1 MTYPLA
7 RVDAEIAF
15 TSGSNSGQYLTL
27 DDPVRGKLDVGKL
40 APGNSVVGGE
50 LFEPVSDF
58 LSAVVINRGATR
70 LDGPMIR
77 YETGN
82 AVLTLRNE
90 DRRFDPTNLDGPY
103 VVGTGIPTSGVWN
116 FRCSLTQDEGHG
128 ITVLIKSDAGTGP
141 ADIRSWSSLA
151 EGGPSLVVNKPLGV
165 AAGEI
170 LVAFH
175 SADYGAL
182 TDMTTPTGG
191 APWVSLGTWNGPE
204 PLGLKTKV
212 WWKRATAADVALA
225 EENAYTFAQHEF
237 ADGAVAIA
245 CVRFVDAVATPQIAQ
260 MDNDGQ
266 SVFATPSLTPAG
278 PDDFDLRWVAGVGG
292 GAGASWERT
301 ESAVGFTE
309 RTDIQSNGYTTA
321 ALFSRPLVDVGL
333 GETQITPMRA
343 ARLFGTW
350 GTEANYITN
359 GMFQVL
365 GGDGGGDLSGWEAG
379 NADTGLAI
387 TTDRAY
393 LGGYSAKVTKA
404 GAGSTMSV
412 TQTSDGY
419 FSVAEQ
425 LPVTIS
431 FWVYVPADSYAGLTD
446 IRVADATFD
455 GSITDAFIGVPQVA
469 DRWIRM
475 VYTTTVEAM
484 NQLRGI
490 QIQFWTDGSHTVGDT
505 IAYVDGVQVVAAAR
519 PERFTMGR
527 TRFPL
532 FRGFVD
538 HWEVRWSMENGPLWS
553 ETITPCSDAFK
564 FFTNFTR
571 IPQELAV
578 GAGEDTGQRVHRIL
592 DVMGWPEEEREI
604 DAGDSVLQGTTHDG
618 DSLGELQQAVESELG
633 ELYMDGSGRV
643 KFRRRNAVLEEERST
658 VPQFVFGDD
667 TTNPQELPWEELGV
681 SYDST
686 QLYNLVEEAMV
697 GGETQSVQDA
707 PSRLRNLTI
716 PFSRTDLL
724 LTSDAEVLNHANMIL
739 SMSKDPELRFDSLT
753 INAYKDPYRLFPAV
767 LSLRIGDM
775 IRIYRRPPGGGL
787 PITRDAIIR
796 GISHDV
802 GQVKWDTTFTL
813 QSATKY
819 ADVIPF

>member
-1 MTYPLA
+1 MTYPLP
-7 RVDAEIAF
+7 RVDAEVAF

-58 LSAVVINRGATR
+58 LSAVTIARGATR

-82 AVLTLRNE
+82 AVMTLRNE

-103 VVGTGIPTSGVWN
+103 VVGSGIPTSGVWN
-116 FRCSLTQDEGHG
+116 FQCTRSQDDGHG
-128 ITVLIKSDAGTGP
+128 FSVLVKSDAVTGP
-141 ADIRSWSSLA
+141 AEIRSWSSMA
-151 EGGPSLVVNKPLGV
+151 DGGSSLSVNKPFGV
-165 AAGEI
+165 ASGEI

-175 SADYGAL
+175 SVDYGTL

-191 APWVSLGTWNGPE
+191 ATWLSLGTRNGTT

-212 WWKRATAADVALA
+212 WWKVASAADVALA
-225 EENAYTFAQHEF
+225 AIGSYTFAQHGF
-237 ADGAVAIA
+237 ADGVVSIV
-245 CVRFVDAVATPQIAQ
+245 CIRFADTGVTPQIAQ
-260 MDNDGQ
+260 MDNSSR
-266 SVFATPSLTPAG
+266 SVFSTPSLTPAG
-278 PDDFDLRWVAGVGG
+278 PNDFDIRWVAGVGG
-292 GAGASWERT
+292 GGGAAWERT
-301 ESAVGFTE
+301 DEAVGFTE
-309 RTDIQSNGYTTA
+309 RTDVQSGGYTTGA
-321 ALFSRPLVDVGL
+321 VFTRPLVDVGT

-350 GTEANYITN
+350 GTGANYIEN

-365 GGDGGGDLSGWEAG
+365 TGDGGGDLTGWEAA
-379 NADTGLAI
+379 NANTGLDI
-387 TTDRAY
+387 STDRAY
-393 LGGYSAKVTKA
+393 LGGYSAKVTKSS
-404 GAGSTMSV
+404 AGSTMSV
-412 TQTSDGY
+412 TQSTAGY

-431 FWVYVPADSYAGLTD
+431 FWVYVPTAAYAGLSD

-455 GSITDAFIGVPQVA
+455 GSIAGAFVGKPQVA
-469 DRWIRM
+469 DRWLRM
-475 VYTTTVEAM
+475 SYTTTVAEM

-490 QIQFWTDGSHTVGDT
+490 QIQFWTDGSHANGTT
-505 IAYVDGVQVVAAAR
+505 IAYIDGIQVVAATR

-538 HWEVRWSMENGPLWS
+538 HWEVRWSMDNGPLWS
-553 ETITPCSDAFK
+553 ETVTPCSDAFK
-564 FFTNFTR
+564 FFANYTR

-578 GAGEDTGQRVHRIL
+578 GAGEDTGQRIHRIL
-592 DVMGWPEEEREI
+592 DIIGWPEEEREI

-618 DSLGELQQAVESELG
+618 DSLGEMQQAVESELG
-633 ELYMDGSGRV
+633 ELYMDASGRV
-643 KFRRRNAVLEEERST
+643 KFRRRNAILETERST

-667 TTNPQELPWEELGV
+667 TDNPQELPWEELSV

-697 GGETQSVQDA
+697 GGETQSVQSA
-707 PSRLRNLTI
+707 PSRARNLTI

-724 LTSDAEVLNHANMIL
+724 LTTDAEVLNHANMIL
-739 SMSKDPELRFDSLT
+739 AMSKDPELRFDSLT

-787 PITRDAIIR
+787 PIIRDAIVR
-796 GISHDV
+796 GISHDI
-802 GQVKWDTTFTL
+802 GQVKWSTTFTL

-819 ADVIPF
+819 ADVTPF